1 MKWII
6 PKRLQFTSDS
16 SGESQ
21 QYSQIYQNRV
31 FTELKQY
38 IGKAYQKIIT
48 HFLEKGQ
55 ADKIPVR
62 IQCI

>member
-38 IGKAYQKIIT
+38 IGKAY
-48 HFLEKGQ
+48 
-55 ADKIPVR
+55 
-62 IQCI
+62 